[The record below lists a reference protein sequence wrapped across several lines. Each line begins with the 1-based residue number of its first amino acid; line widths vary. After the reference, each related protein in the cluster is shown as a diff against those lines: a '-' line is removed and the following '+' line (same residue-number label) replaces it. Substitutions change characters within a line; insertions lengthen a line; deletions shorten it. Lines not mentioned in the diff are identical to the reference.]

1 MRLVQLIHTDGDR
14 RAAVVDGEQLR
25 LLAQRSVYDCI
36 CSGRSLESTEAVEYD
51 PIYRGESD
59 WRLLPPINHPEP
71 ARCLLAIQ
79 EARTALSRSPE
90 DWFAFRRQAGPWS
103 AGIADSFPCLADRLP
118 TTPFDPHYFY
128 QGNWLARRLAAA
140 KPRRHVDIGSSVL
153 TIGVLSAHVPTV
165 FVDYRPLV
173 VRQSGLTSVAAN
185 ITCLPFADRSL
196 ASLSC
201 LHVIEHIGLGRYGDP
216 INADGARIAAEE
228 LQRLVAQGG
237 AIYLSTPIGR
247 ERVCFNAH
255 RVFAPATIL
264 SFFPQLRLTSFSYVS
279 DDGTLHEDVAPA
291 AVPPLEY
298 GCGFFELQR

>member
-1 MRLVQLIHTDGDR
+1 LLSEFTKRWIG
-14 RAAVVDGEQLR
+14 AVL
-25 LLAQRSVYDCI
+25 
-36 CSGRSLESTEAVEYD
+36 
-51 PIYRGESD
+51 D
-59 WRLLPPINHPEP
+59 WR
-71 ARCLLAIQ
+71 RLASLRYFPRYV
-79 EARTALSRSPE
+79 A
-90 DWFAFRRQAGPWS
+90 DWFAFRRQAGHWS
-103 AGIADSFPCLADRLP
+103 VGIADSYPCLADRLP
-118 TTPFDPHYFY
+118 ATPFDPHYFY

-216 INADGARIAAEE
+216 INADGARLAAEE

-264 SFFPQLRLTSFSYVS
+264 SFFPQLRLRSFSYVS
-279 DDGTLHEDVAPA
+279 DNGILHEDVAPA